1 MVAELML
8 SFFSIWDGAGWD
20 FDTAYGGE
28 KGIP

>member
-8 SFFSIWDGAGWD
+8 SFSVWDGTGWD
-20 FDTAYGGE
+20 FYTACGGE